1 MKEKGEKA
9 DRERVMTRNRIL
21 HYQKIVAAAL
31 EQEFGF
37 APARLNKIVLQE
49 ADDLGFYIF
58 FRIGEHYYTC
68 HYGKIERTDDRG
80 AAL

>member
-1 MKEKGEKA
+1 MKEKVEKA

-21 HYQKIVAAAL
+21 YYQKIVTAAL

-37 APARLNKIVLQE
+37 APARLNKIVILE
-49 ADDLGFYIF
+49 ADGYGFNIHF
-58 FRIGEHYYTC
+58 QIGGHYYTC
-68 HYGKIERTDDRG
+68 YHKTIERTDDKG